1 MFNYICEECGKG
13 TVKEKVFENYRTKI
27 KGYPFVVDKAIIGV
41 CDRCGAKHFKANE
54 TKRWEELYNKDLEL
68 KHISLLP
75 DEIEAVRKSLGLSME
90 DFAYLIGCTR
100 QSIYNWEKKDREK
113 PQSRMADLL
122 IKLVR
127 YSFEVGKVDVIN
139 FLTEEAK
146 KLGITIEVAKQ
157 TSSTLI
163 GNIIHLNVKKVPRDY
178 FQKPK
183 GSLSLAAVAVEER
196 EITIAESLEQELT
209 GILHYDY
216 GRAALSLEIEKN
228 TIGLKIVDFEL
239 VTNNDRHYI
248 RQDVKIEDNR
258 ILLLSDTEYTE
269 DKVREIILKPKS

>member
-1 MFNYICEECGKG
+1 ML
-13 TVKEKVFENYRTKI
+13 
-27 KGYPFVVDKAIIGV
+27 
-41 CDRCGAKHFKANE
+41 
-54 TKRWEELYNKDLEL
+54 LYLRLLAGWLSRLFPYSVGQCIE
-68 KHISLLP
+68 HIS
-75 DEIEAVRKSLGLSME
+75 
-90 DFAYLIGCTR
+90 
-100 QSIYNWEKKDREK
+100 
-113 PQSRMADLL
+113 
-122 IKLVR
+122 
-127 YSFEVGKVDVIN
+127 
-139 FLTEEAK
+139 
-146 KLGITIEVAKQ
+146 
-157 TSSTLI
+157 
-163 GNIIHLNVKKVPRDY
+163 DY

>member
-13 TVKEKVFENYRTKI
+13 IVKEKVFDNYRTKI
-27 KGYPFVVDKAIIGV
+27 KGYPFVVPEAKIGICDK
-41 CDRCGAKHFKANE
+41 CGAKHFDPSE
-54 TKRWEELYNKDLEL
+54 TKHWEELYNKDLEL
-68 KHISLLP
+68 KHISLSS

-127 YSFEVGKVDVIN
+127 LSFKGEKVDVIS
-139 FLTEEAK
+139 FLVDEAK
-146 KLGITIEVAKQ
+146 KLGIIIQ
-157 TSSTLI
+157 TGKASALAN
-163 GNIIHLNVKKVPRDY
+163 NIIPLNVKRVPQNY
-178 FQKPK
+178 FQE
-183 GSLSLAAVAVEER
+183 SQRNLQLAAKVLEEK
-196 EITIAESLEQELT
+196 ELTIAESSSQELI

-216 GRAALSLEIEKN
+216 ETAALSLEIRKDKF
-228 TIGLKIVDFEL
+228 GLRTVDVEL
-239 VTNNDRHYI
+239 ITADDKHFIMQN
-248 RQDVKIEDNR
+248 VKFKDNC

-269 DKVREIILKPKS
+269 NKVREIILKPKS

>member
-1 MFNYICEECGKG
+1 MMFNYICEECGKG
-13 TVKEKVFENYRTKI
+13 TVKEKLFENYRTKI
-27 KGYPFVVDKAIIGV
+27 KGYPFVVDKAVIGI
-41 CDRCGAKHFKANE
+41 CDNCGAKHFDANE

-100 QSIYNWEKKDREK
+100 QSIYNWEKRDREK

-127 YSFEVGKVDVIN
+127 HSFEIGKVDVIN
-139 FLTEEAK
+139 FLVEEAK
-146 KLGITIEVAKQ
+146 KLGIMMEVTRK
-157 TSSTLI
+157 TPTLI
-163 GNIIHLNVKKVPRDY
+163 GNIIHLNIKRVPQNY
-178 FQKPK
+178 FH
-183 GSLSLAAVAVEER
+183 GSQGGLWLAAVATEEK
-196 EITIAESLEQELT
+196 ELTIAESSKQELT

-216 GRAALSLEIEKN
+216 GTAALSLEIEKD
-228 TIGLKIVDFEL
+228 TFGLKVIDIDL
-239 VTNNDRHYI
+239 ITNDDKHYI
-248 RQDVKIEDNR
+248 MQNVKVENNR

-269 DKVREIILKPKS
+269 NRVREIILKPKS

>member
-27 KGYPFVVDKAIIGV
+27 KGYPFVVDKAVIGV
-41 CDRCGAKHFKANE
+41 CDQCGAKHFDSNE
-54 TKRWEELYNKDLEL
+54 TKRWEDLYNKDLEL

-100 QSIYNWEKKDREK
+100 QSIYNWEKRNREK
-113 PQSRMADLL
+113 PQSRMADLV

-139 FLTEEAK
+139 FLLEEAK
-146 KLGITIEVAKQ
+146 KIGIMIEATRKTI
-157 TSSTLI
+157 TLV
-163 GNIIHLNVKKVPRDY
+163 GNIIHLDVKKVSKNYLQTP
-178 FQKPK
+178 Q
-183 GSLSLAAVAVEER
+183 GSLPLAAVAVEEK
-196 EITIAESLEQELT
+196 ELAIAESSGQELI

-216 GRAALSLEIEKN
+216 GTASLSLEITKD
-228 TIGLKIVDFEL
+228 TFGIKVIDIDLI
-239 VTNNDRHYI
+239 TNDDKHYI
-248 RQDVKIEDNR
+248 LQNVKVEDNR
-258 ILLLSDTEYTE
+258 ILLLSETPYTE